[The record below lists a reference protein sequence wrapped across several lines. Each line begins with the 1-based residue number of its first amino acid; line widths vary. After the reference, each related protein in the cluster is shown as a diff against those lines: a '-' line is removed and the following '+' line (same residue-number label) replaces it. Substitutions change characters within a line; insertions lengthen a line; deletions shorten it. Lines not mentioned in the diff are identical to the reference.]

1 MAYSETKVVLGGLA
15 HIPIIIGFFYLIRRQ
30 YSFGAMLRTGKNAL
44 SEKAKPVPAKAAAPA
59 KPAAPAKAVAA
70 KKPHADVP
78 VNTYKPKAPFTG
90 TVTENYF
97 SKFLFLMIHY

>member
-44 SEKAKPVPAKAAAPA
+44 SEKVTKATPAKAATPA
-59 KPAAPAKAVAA
+59 
-70 KKPHADVP
+70 
-78 VNTYKPKAPFTG
+78 
-90 TVTENYF
+90 
-97 SKFLFLMIHY
+97 

>member
-44 SEKAKPVPAKAAAPA
+44 SEKVTTPAKAAPAKATAAPAKAAA
-59 KPAAPAKAVAA
+59 APPSAI
-70 KKPHADVP
+70 
-78 VNTYKPKAPFTG
+78 
-90 TVTENYF
+90 TVL
-97 SKFLFLMIHY
+97 SLIHI